1 MIVPKTG
8 GVGEAVRIAADG
20 FLEGTADGFLEG
32 TGVGLLGPRVGRREG
47 KGVPPT
53 GVPTVMPIPI
63 TCTLPEQDFVSLQ
76 PWRIA

>member
-20 FLEGTADGFLEG
+20 FLEGARVVVGAV
-32 TGVGLLGPRVGRREG
+32 VGLLGPRVGSLEG

-53 GVPTVMPIPI
+53 GGPAVIPIPI
-63 TCTLPEQDFVSLQ
+63 TCTLPEHDFVSLQ
-76 PWRIA
+76 PWRMA